1 MATLNLHSDV
11 PLDSSTWNILI
22 YLVASDLLSA
32 ICLSPL
38 FELMRYRQH
47 SSKSIQYRTK
57 NVFHMLKTVRLL
69 ISNRK
74 MTAQLDA
81 YPSTGRPLSYEP
93 VWTVS
98 CHSFCRQLS
107 AQVRMT
113 AIFSDVMLSE
123 HTRFLCFLRILS
135 WFLFFCGDSWR
146 YYCMALIYNINQ
158 ATIPLILKYIA
169 VLIYGGILGI
179 RL

>member
-113 AIFSDVMLSE
+113 AIFSDVMLLE
-123 HTRFLCFLRILS
+123 HTRFLCFFEDLELIFVLLWRFLKILLYG
-135 WFLFFCGDSWR
+135 F
-146 YYCMALIYNINQ
+146 NI
-158 ATIPLILKYIA
+158 
-169 VLIYGGILGI
+169 
-179 RL
+179 